1 MIFVAPRTAGL
12 LTLALLTLALTAS
25 AASAQRQ
32 FDPPFEL
39 PQGVQVEE
47 DIVFSRPAGHELR
60 LDLFVPEEE
69 GPGLRPAIVF
79 ILGSAWRG
87 GDKSAFWRQAAHMAS
102 LGFVAI
108 CIEHRGSAD
117 AVYPAAVDD
126 AKTAVRWLRAHA
138 DDYRIDPERVG
149 AAGGSSGGHLA
160 SYLGVTPERH
170 TMTPTTEYAEF
181 SAKVSAV
188 AAFQSLMDF
197 HPRQEGPPAEDLTTG
212 RDSRAPAELFMG
224 VSYEENPE
232 LWKEASPITHV
243 SASSAA
249 FLLLHGTDDR
259 TVSYAQSTEF
269 QEALQEVGIHAEL
282 FTAEG
287 ADHDFFN
294 RPPWYQPTLERM
306 AAFFL
311 ETLGEGGR

>member
-1 MIFVAPRTAGL
+1 MPALPRTSGL
-12 LTLALLTLALTAS
+12 LPLALLCLTLPTS
-25 AASAQRQ
+25 GAAAQRQ

-39 PQGVQVEE
+39 PASVQMEE

-60 LDLFVPEEE
+60 LDLFVPREE

-79 ILGSAWRG
+79 ILGSGFRG
-87 GDKSAFWRQAAHMAS
+87 GDKSQFWRQAAHMAG

-138 DDYRIDPERVG
+138 DDYRIDLERIG

-160 SYLGVTPERH
+160 SYLGVTPERPSMI
-170 TMTPTTEYAEF
+170 TTTEYTEF
-181 SAKVSAV
+181 SARVSAV
-188 AAFQSLMDF
+188 AAFNPL
-197 HPRQEGPPAEDLTTG
+197 EDLVANG
-212 RDSRAPAELFMG
+212 SSVPRIFLG

-232 LWKEASPITHV
+232 LWREASPITHV
-243 SASSAA
+243 SANSAA

-259 TVSYAQSTEF
+259 AVSYEQSTEF
-269 QEALQEVGIHAEL
+269 LGALQKVGIQAEL

-287 ADHDFFN
+287 AGHGFFN
-294 RPPWYQPTLERM
+294 LPPWYQPTLEKM
-306 AAFFL
+306 AEFFV
-311 ETLGEGGR
+311 ETLGTGGR